1 MASVKAGDLA
11 PEFALQSQDGD
22 VVKLSDLLARGNA
35 VVYFYPKDRTPG
47 CTAEAG
53 AFRDNYAKFG
63 ELGAEVVGISS
74 DSVESHEG
82 FASDCRLPFKILSD
96 SDGGVRKRYGVQS
109 SMGFLP
115 GRVTYVIDKGG
126 IVRYV
131 FSSQLHATRHV
142 EEALQSLR
150 AIGEEPL
157 ARTGE
162 GINLSPQRTICSRY
176 SLNRSKAS

>member
-1 MASVKAGDLA
+1 MASVKVGDPA
-11 PEFALQSQDGD
+11 PEFALKAQDGQ
-22 VVKLSDLLARGNA
+22 VVRLGDLLARGPA

-74 DSVESHEG
+74 DSVESHEE
-82 FASDCRLPFKILSD
+82 FAGDCNLPFKILSD
-96 SDGGVRKRYGVQS
+96 SGGAVRKSYGVQS

-126 IVRYV
+126 TVRYI

-142 EEALQSLR
+142 QEALESLR
-150 AIGEEPL
+150 SIGGSSE
-157 ARTGE
+157 ARPKQGAKT
-162 GINLSPQRTICSRY
+162 
-176 SLNRSKAS
+176 